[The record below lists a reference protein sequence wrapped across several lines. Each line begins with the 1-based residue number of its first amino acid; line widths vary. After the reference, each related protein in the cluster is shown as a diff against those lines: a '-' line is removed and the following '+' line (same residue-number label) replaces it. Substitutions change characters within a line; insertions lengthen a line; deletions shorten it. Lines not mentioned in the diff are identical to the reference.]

1 MEKPAAP
8 LAPLTCGP
16 ENVGPFREAM
26 RATLGDEGMALA
38 RALFDAGLID
48 GLRGVRIG
56 PLGSLQRP
64 GDVGVCPVLSDAAE
78 SRLADSAWKRAQEG
92 GQ

>member
-8 LAPLTCGP
+8 PAPITCGP
-16 ENVGPFREAM
+16 ENVEPFRQTL
-26 RATLGDEGMALA
+26 RAALGDEGMVLV
-38 RALFDAGLID
+38 RAFYDAGLID

-64 GDVGVCPVLSDAAE
+64 GGVCPTLSDAAE
-78 SRLADSAWKRAQEG
+78 SRLADLAWKREQEAAK
-92 GQ
+92 

>member
-8 LAPLTCGP
+8 PAPITCGP

-26 RATLGDEGMALA
+26 RTALGDEGMALA
-38 RALFDAGLID
+38 RAFFDAGLID

-64 GDVGVCPVLSDAAE
+64 GEVGVCPTLSDAAE
-78 SRLADSAWKRAQEG
+78 SRLADLAWKREQEAAK
-92 GQ
+92 

>member
-8 LAPLTCGP
+8 PAPITCGP
-16 ENVGPFREAM
+16 ENVDPFRQTL
-26 RATLGDEGMALA
+26 RAALGDEGMVLV
-38 RALFDAGLID
+38 RAFYDAGLID

-64 GDVGVCPVLSDAAE
+64 GEVGVCPVLSDAAE